1 MAKKQRFADK
11 ASKKIQVVMCP
22 VCETPKSFVKFVKAE
37 RSEKGRGWKFVTT
50 NVGVCKCNHSEV
62 YG

>member
-1 MAKKQRFADK
+1 MAKKQSFADK
-11 ASKKIQVVMCP
+11 ASKKKHLQFCP
-22 VCETPKSFVKFVKAE
+22 VCAQPKNFVKYVKAE
-37 RSEKGRGWKFVTT
+37 RTDGGWKFRTT

>member
-1 MAKKQRFADK
+1 MAKKQSFADK
-11 ASKKIQVVMCP
+11 ASKKKHQQFCP
-22 VCETPKSFVKFVKAE
+22 VCAQPMNFIKYVKAE
-37 RSEKGRGWKFVTT
+37 RTDAGWKFKTT

>member
-1 MAKKQRFADK
+1 MAKRQSFADK
-11 ASKKIQVVMCP
+11 VSKKKQEKICP
-22 VCETPKSFVKFVKAE
+22 VCESVVNYVKYVRAE
-37 RSEKGRGWKFVTT
+37 RSENGWRYRTT

>member
-1 MAKKQRFADK
+1 MAKKQSFADK
-11 ASKKIQVVMCP
+11 ATKLKNAQACP
-22 VCETPKSFVKFVKAE
+22 VCEQPITFVKYTKAV
-37 RSEKGRGWKFVTT
+37 RAGDNWKFKTT

>member
-1 MAKKQRFADK
+1 MAKKQSFADK
-11 ASKKIQVVMCP
+11 ASKKKHVVNCP
-22 VCETPKSFVKFVKAE
+22 ICESPINYIKYVKAE
-37 RSEKGRGWKFVTT
+37 RTSNGWKFKTT